1 MLPKGDLSGS
11 CGQCVA
17 SELERNGS
25 MLKEGA
31 GPLPVA
37 ESGFVVSGDA
47 TAKLSVFAFAGHL
60 TIEQG
65 ENAAA
70 DVVGVAVGMETKVN
84 DVGLEVVLKVELLVR
99 AKSMQQRKKMG
110 STGTCGKGAT
120 EDKAAS

>member
-1 MLPKGDLSGS
+1 MIELRTGTLLKGDLSGS
-11 CGQCVA
+11 CGQCVG

-70 DVVGVAVGMETKVN
+70 DVVGVAVGMERGRSSK
-84 DVGLEVVLKVELLVR
+84 
-99 AKSMQQRKKMG
+99 
-110 STGTCGKGAT
+110 
-120 EDKAAS
+120 

>member
-1 MLPKGDLSGS
+1 M
-11 CGQCVA
+11 
-17 SELERNGS
+17 
-25 MLKEGA
+25 
-31 GPLPVA
+31 
-37 ESGFVVSGDA
+37 
-47 TAKLSVFAFAGHL
+47 SVFAFAGHL

-110 STGTCGKGAT
+110 STGTCGKGAK